1 MKPNSRLWIIAVI
14 LMISIIIAL
23 IFDTQKKQV
32 VVANTPITIP
42 SPYDMTEK
50 PTVTPSTSSG
60 KPTKSDLP
68 FLATLAP
75 ESIPDLTHLNV
86 VQLDVPLFTQQYI
99 RSCEESSLRMVLA
112 YYGIMTD
119 DMSIVQKVGYA
130 PHLWDHKNN
139 IWDNP
144 NEMFV
149 GSIDDPN
156 KNGYGTFAPA
166 VASAANKFGRQAES
180 DTNVSAS
187 FIGNQIASGYPVII
201 WGFFATPP
209 FITYQWKTPA
219 GSLVR
224 AYRGEHVRVVTG
236 LVGDPNNPTG
246 FFVNDPL
253 TGVKNEY
260 WSAAV
265 LMKHMNVWGA
275 LTNQVVVVK

>member
-1 MKPNSRLWIIAVI
+1 MKKHSLIIWIVAATLAVI
-14 LMISIIIAL
+14 IIIL
-23 IFDTQKKQV
+23 VIINPFKKQPSV
-32 VVANTPITIP
+32 SSTTTVIVP
-42 SPYDMTEK
+42 SPYDMTTK
-50 PTVTPSTSSG
+50 PPLAGHQVSA
-60 KPTKSDLP
+60 SDAP
-68 FLATLAP
+68 FIATLKP
-75 ESIPDLTHLNV
+75 EPIPDLANLNV
-86 VQLDVPLFTQQYI
+86 VQLAVPLFTQQYI
-99 RSCEESSLRMVLA
+99 RSCEEASLRMVLA

-130 PHLWDHKNN
+130 PHIWDHKNN

-149 GSIDDPN
+149 GSIDDST

-166 VASAANKFGRQAES
+166 IASAANKFGRQAES

-187 FIGNQIASGYPVII
+187 FIGNQIANGYPVII

-209 FITYQWKTPA
+209 FIKYQWKTST
-219 GSLVR
+219 GTIID
-224 AYRGEHVRVVTG
+224 AYRSEHVRVVTG

-246 FFVNDPL
+246 FFVNDPI

-260 WSAAV
+260 WSATV